1 MALCVGTAGRIP
13 KVKVKQGE
21 MFRDQPCNAVYSDL
35 CSPSLLKDRLHRGRR
50 DYSNQMAIFEGAN
63 LVTSNVCEYWKYRIP
78 ILCCVRKSKAQNT
91 IRQRLTG

>member
-1 MALCVGTAGRIP
+1 MLCILTSVLHHYLKIDYTEVGEIIVIRW
-13 KVKVKQGE
+13 
-21 MFRDQPCNAVYSDL
+21 S
-35 CSPSLLKDRLHRGRR
+35 
-50 DYSNQMAIFEGAN
+50 IFEGAN